1 MAGIKRYGLKGTL
14 RKDCMRDTA
23 TLDDFSALESDW
35 RELFRWVLSMSG
47 SMPYFDRE
55 DRASGTLSSLWENHV
70 LTILVEMLRKE
81 IGDYVDSFV
90 EGHGTSAQA
99 RYADKLQSKFAEWA
113 ERLRIFIRQ
122 SRNTSGDT
130 PSVEVAEQLLDQLE
144 KALPQER
151 EPHRDPFTRVPND
164 RNRPYFRMLGTV
176 RDIQQRADEYIARI
190 ESSGHLD
197 AALALLLTFIRNYCD
212 LAARFNRRFGEW
224 AAFYRKRILHDAPK
238 GAVPDSTFVVIEPNR
253 SQAAEPFRLPAGT
266 GFSAGQQADG
276 SDRIYTTVETNFIV
290 PTRIRTAYALH
301 REHGQLRV
309 VSVMNPDDEKKRPFF
324 STEHPASAPLAY
336 GWLLSSRSLL
346 LSEGRRTVT
355 VRFDFDPT
363 ANRPEQPISAGNKA
377 AFRLQISG
385 SAGWTDRT
393 CDWSYNGENRS
404 LQFRFTLEER
414 DEAPTACTEAL
425 HGIDTEHPALRL
437 LFADRTET
445 EALSGLRIIE
455 IRICAEVEN
464 IRNFTL
470 IGESG
475 QADPSQPFYPFGPLG
490 ERGSRFLFG
499 HEEAATKALTTI
511 TLEGTWNKLPENGF
525 EPIYRNYDTDYPIGT
540 DSFAV
545 RCEWQDDN
553 GWHEFPASPRPLFRR
568 APDDRIADK
577 AVFAFEYSPTPSDS
591 PCLPYRAD
599 RKGFYRMT
607 LTAPDIGFGMNTY
620 YRLFSEVSIHNSQ
633 AKKKHRKALPAMPQV
648 PVLLD
653 PTFGYRSEEHF
664 CRETGRLYRFDAT
677 IGYEDCSDFRAQPP
691 AFVPDTD
698 APSLIV
704 GLDGTEKTNRLRLYF
719 DLQDAA
725 ADGAPATERP
735 AGNLHISR
743 YAGNGLWN
751 ELQPDEIPCEET
763 EGLTRSGTIELQMQE
778 PDETTG
784 LLWLKFAFDAGS
796 EPQGIVLNGTY
807 LNCIRVQAVG
817 GDGTPLPAGTI
828 SAPLRPDRRIGSVR
842 QPHSGNGGKPAET
855 EADACIR
862 QRIRIAT
869 RNRTVRIGDYEQ
881 LLLERFPEVEKV
893 CCLPADGEERGI
905 RLVVFPKPAAKRFPY
920 LPAWKRTAMEQH
932 VRSLAS
938 PFARIQVVN
947 PAYEPLDIH
956 YKACLKEGTGNRDVV
971 KRRTERRIRT
981 FFMGWYL
988 DGTLPDLGASYSHK
1002 ALLSRIENDACIE
1015 KSVFL
1020 RIACGDRVQELHGE
1034 DDLLYEPAKAHGIF
1048 YVRTMLVELGAYCSG
1063 IGSSHIGTDFII
1075 G

>member
-1 MAGIKRYGLKGTL
+1 MAGTKRYGLKGTQ

-23 TLDDFSALESDW
+23 TLDDFPTLESDW

-55 DRASGTLSSLWENHV
+55 DRANGTLSSLWENHV
-70 LTILVEMLRKE
+70 LTVLVEMLRKD
-81 IGDYVDSFV
+81 ICGYVDSFV

-99 RYADKLQSKFAEWA
+99 RYTDKLRTRFAEWA
-113 ERLRIFIRQ
+113 ERLSIFIRQ

-130 PSVEVAEQLLDQLE
+130 PSVEVAEQLLGQL
-144 KALPQER
+144 KNALPQER
-151 EPHRDPFTRVPND
+151 EPHRNPFARVPD
-164 RNRPYFRMLGTV
+164 ERNRPYFRMLGTLK
-176 RDIQQRADEYIARI
+176 DIQQRADEYIARI

-197 AALALLLTFIRNYCD
+197 AALALLLTFVRNYGG
-212 LAARFNRRFGEW
+212 LAARFNRRFGDW
-224 AAFYRKRILHDAPK
+224 AAFYRKCILHDTPK
-238 GAVPDSTFVVIEPNR
+238 GAVQDSTFLVIEPNR
-253 SQAAEPFRLPAGT
+253 SQAAEPFLLPAGT

-276 SDRIYTTVETNFIV
+276 SDRIYATVETNCIV
-290 PTRIRTAYALH
+290 PARIHTAYSLH
-301 REHGQLRV
+301 REHEQLQA
-309 VSVMNPDDEKKRPFF
+309 VSVMTPAHQKKRPLFV
-324 STEHPASAPLAY
+324 TEHPAAVPLEY

-346 LSEGRRTVT
+346 LSEGRRRVT
-355 VRFDFDPT
+355 VHFDCDLT
-363 ANRPEQPISAGNKA
+363 NNRPERPVPTGNRA
-377 AFRLQISG
+377 AFRLQTSG
-385 SAGWTDRT
+385 SAGWADRAY
-393 CDWSYNGENRS
+393 DWSYDAASHS

-445 EALSGLRIIE
+445 GALSELHIIG
-455 IRICAEVEN
+455 IRICTEVEK

-499 HEEAATKALTTI
+499 HEEAAAKALTAI

-525 EPIYRNYDTDYPIGT
+525 EPIYRNYDTEHPIGG

-545 RCEWQDDN
+545 RCEWQDGN
-553 GWHEFPASPRPLFRR
+553 GWHEFPASPRPLFRQG
-568 APDDRIADK
+568 PDGRIADK
-577 AVFAFEYSPTPSDS
+577 AVFAFAYPPTPSDS
-591 PCLPYRAD
+591 PNLPYRTD
-599 RKGFYRMT
+599 RKGFYRIT
-607 LTAPDIGFGMNTY
+607 LTAPDIGFGMNAY

-633 AKKKHRKALPAMPQV
+633 AKKRHRKALPAMPQV

-664 CRETGRLYRFDAT
+664 CRETGRLYRFDAA

-691 AFVPDTD
+691 SFVPDTE
-698 APSLIV
+698 APALIV
-704 GLDGTEKTNRLRLYF
+704 GLDGMKKMNRLRLYF

-735 AGNLHISR
+735 AGKLHISR
-743 YAGNGLWN
+743 YAGNGRWD

-763 EGLTRSGTIELQMQE
+763 ERLTRSGTIELQIQE
-778 PDETTG
+778 PDETNG

-796 EPQGIVLNGTY
+796 EPQGIVLNGIY

-828 SAPLRPDRRIGSVR
+828 SALVQPDRRIGSVR
-842 QPHSGNGGKPAET
+842 QPQPGYGGKPAET

-893 CCLPADGEERGI
+893 CCLPADGETHGI
-905 RLVVFPKPAAKRFPY
+905 RLVAFPKPVAKRFPY
-920 LPAWKRTAMEQH
+920 LPAWKRAAMEQSI
-932 VRSLAS
+932 RRLTS

-947 PAYEPLDIH
+947 PAYEPLDVH
-956 YKACLKEGTGNRDVV
+956 YKAMLKEETGDQEVV

-988 DGTLPDLGASYSHK
+988 DGTLPDLGVSYSHK
-1002 ALLSRIENDACIE
+1002 ALLSRIENDTDIE
-1015 KSVFL
+1015 KSVYL
-1020 RIACGDRVQELHGE
+1020 RIACGGQVWESHGE
-1034 DDLLYEPAKAHGIF
+1034 DDLLYEPAKADGVF
-1048 YVRTMLVELGAYCSG
+1048 YVRTMLVELGAHRSG
-1063 IGSSHIGTDFII
+1063 IGSSRIGTDFII